1 MKISY
6 LVSILLTFHG
16 ILFCQNNRIKT
27 PYENYKYNS
36 GIEIMNFI
44 YPESFEFQK
53 NSLPDTVKFQIPSNQ
68 FVEELEESI
77 FKEPGNIKYYFSSF
91 IENEIV
97 NFKAIRERQLK
108 YEKINIIDI
117 ENDGNLEV
125 FYNSHSQ
132 WGGGK
137 SFILYWEKEAN
148 IYKLK
153 NAFWGNFGKIGVNQ
167 YNEISFIV
175 LIDSNGLSTTQEI
188 HEVTIPS
195 CKINKTIKYRGF
207 LSIPIKT
214 KKSLAPKNITI
225 NSQTELRVWPENIN
239 TGFFS
244 AILQDR
250 NNGNVEAI
258 LQENF
263 NGSAYAQFTDSDNKK
278 WYLVTI
284 QINQIPIWHTFGKNI
299 TTDDYIVGWLD
310 EESILFDE

>member
-1 MKISY
+1 
-6 LVSILLTFHG
+6 
-16 ILFCQNNRIKT
+16 
-27 PYENYKYNS
+27 
-36 GIEIMNFI
+36 MNFI
-44 YPESFEFQK
+44 YPESFDFQT
-53 NSLPDTVKFQIPSNQ
+53 NFLPDSIKFQIPSNK
-68 FVEELEESI
+68 FIEELEESV
-77 FKEPGNIKYYFSSF
+77 FKEPGNVKYYFSSF

-97 NFKAIRERQLK
+97 RFKEIREKQLK
-108 YEKINIIDI
+108 YEKFNIIDI

-137 SFILYWEKEAN
+137 SFILYWEKEVN

-153 NAFWGNFGKIGVNQ
+153 NAFWGNFGKINSDRN
-167 YNEISFIV
+167 NEISFIV
-175 LIDSNGLSTTQEI
+175 LIDSNGLSTIQEI
-188 HEVTIPS
+188 HEINLPS
-195 CKINKTIKYRGF
+195 CKINKVIKYRGI

-214 KKSLAPKNITI
+214 KKILAPKNITI

-244 AILQDR
+244 AILQDL

-263 NGSAYAQFTDSDNKK
+263 IGSAYAHFTDSDNKK

-284 QINQIPIWHTFGKNI
+284 KINQIPIWHTFGNEI
-299 TTDDYIVGWLD
+299 ANDDYIVGWIN
-310 EESILFDE
+310 EESLQFDE